1 MYRIIQLPKFKEGT
15 EKVSK
20 EESMREIRKHK
31 SALCKNTINVTVHS
45 EATGLVFIALLLSSL
60 FLIK

>member
-15 EKVSK
+15 EKGSK
-20 EESMREIRKHK
+20 EESRREIRKHT
-31 SALCKNTINVTVHS
+31 SALCKNMINVTVHS
-45 EATGLVFIALLLSSL
+45 EATALIFIALLFSSL